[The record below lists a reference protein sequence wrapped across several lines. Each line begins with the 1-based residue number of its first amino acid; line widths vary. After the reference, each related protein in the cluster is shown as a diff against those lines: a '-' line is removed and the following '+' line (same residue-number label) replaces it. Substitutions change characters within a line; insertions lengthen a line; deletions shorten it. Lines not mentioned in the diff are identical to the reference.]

1 MLMMYHM
8 DNFVPNYT
16 PIMRRKDKKGLFHLD
31 GCRVLMTTYVIYVYL
46 YNIYMTKGAK
56 KGERDFVF
64 FTQKMINEISNRREF
79 KLYLESNKVAL
90 TRFAHVDHDDGSFFA
105 GLDTHIT
112 NSSKMI
118 HFKDILNPET
128 ILYQTCLKNIND
140 GYIMNA
146 LDEVSK
152 KAMDMPTHY
161 DLLFITATAPR
172 EVTLDGGGKRIIGV
186 GEKVGLLL
194 IELGECKMFPNIPV
208 IKLMCSLSVSPILM
222 YTYLYIMKKMGL
234 KKGLLELAG
243 CYYNIN
249 GLCAYDR
256 FGFVENYDLKN
267 IECFGEEDLQ
277 TEYATSLPM
286 EVNLDNIDYKDL
298 DDVLHKR
305 MRLGSEPLCDD
316 VFRDNDDVRKKQRAI
331 IDARQAGFDKIVR
344 KLLKNKKG
352 ALVAKKGLKKTR
364 VKKKALREK
373 YGTRRRR

>member
-1 MLMMYHM
+1 
-8 DNFVPNYT
+8 
-16 PIMRRKDKKGLFHLD
+16 
-31 GCRVLMTTYVIYVYL
+31 
-46 YNIYMTKGAK
+46 MTKGAK